1 MRRKTDYTG
10 NEQHLQVLKESVR
23 RGSNRFWNQWRKNHP
38 RVVPDLRGVI
48 LAGAW
53 LRAFNFDR
61 ARLDGA
67 VLDRADLAS
76 VRLEQASLRAADLYY
91 ANLSSVHG
99 RKANLSGAR
108 LGNATL
114 RRGDFR
120 SATFLDDA
128 YLNHANCQEANF
140 SRAKLAGANLTD
152 ADLTSTRFDGAD
164 LTGAQLDGAILN
176 RSSFLGAS
184 LRSAS
189 VGGAFIRHVQTD
201 RKTDQRDLGVDV
213 HVVWE
218 RARGRM
224 IEFDQAQDL
233 RLAQF
238 HDVVDEHGAV
248 ANLISASAKR
258 VVLILGRFLPR
269 RKRVL
274 DRLADA
280 LRARGKVPV
289 VFDFPG
295 PAEREVSDTVRFI
308 AGMSQFIVVDLTKA
322 SSVPL
327 ELQATIPDLMVPVLP
342 IVQSG
347 EAVFAMFSDLQRRYA
362 WIQPT
367 VSYKDA
373 DQLVRHVDDAI
384 IDRAE
389 RAAELIAAARQ
400 ISAGPPVSVARL
412 KRRSVKPR
420 RR

>member
-1 MRRKTDYTG
+1 MRRKTDYAG

-76 VRLEQASLRAADLYY
+76 VRLERASLRAADLYY

-114 RRGDFR
+114 RLGDFR

-152 ADLTSTRFDGAD
+152 ADLTSTRFDGA
-164 LTGAQLDGAILN
+164 QLDGAILN

-189 VGGAFIRHVQTD
+189 IGGAFIRHVETD

-295 PAEREVSDTVRFI
+295 PLWNER
-308 AGMSQFIVVDLTKA
+308 
-322 SSVPL
+322 
-327 ELQATIPDLMVPVLP
+327 
-342 IVQSG
+342 
-347 EAVFAMFSDLQRRYA
+347 
-362 WIQPT
+362 
-367 VSYKDA
+367 
-373 DQLVRHVDDAI
+373 
-384 IDRAE
+384 
-389 RAAELIAAARQ
+389 
-400 ISAGPPVSVARL
+400 
-412 KRRSVKPR
+412 
-420 RR
+420 